1 MNRMSVAIP
10 AGLIAGAIVGV
21 MFGGLWLQWQLG
33 ANLNTGNPFV
43 LVTDFPGFRALRQD
57 PWRTAYLIVLGAALV
72 LALAGVVFSVTH
84 RLTTYGK
91 AHFQTKG
98 EVKRNGL
105 AQPVGSGLVFGK
117 FGKPEKKNRAGRFIC
132 GSYDQFP
139 HALVVAPTRSGKGVG
154 YVIPNTLLFPGSCV
168 VMDVKGEIFEA
179 TSRHRLAQA
188 DRVFRFAP
196 FDFENPTHR
205 YNPLERIAAI
215 ADTDKRFTEL
225 SKLASYFLTPRN
237 EKGGASDFIVGAR
250 QLFVAAGMLAI
261 ERKTPTIGAIARI
274 LFGSGD
280 KEKAYQ
286 RFAKEMRHEQS
297 ATIFLNFSGYS
308 DRTLSSYASV
318 LDGAGLGLWL
328 NPRIEKVTSAND
340 FSWED
345 IRRHPHAIYIVAN
358 SDDIPTLAPLLRL
371 MFGELIATMR
381 SRIPDPR
388 LEPWPVQVILDEFD
402 QLGHMPII
410 VQSLKQLAGHG
421 VRVSIITQSVP
432 GLESIYTENE
442 RLSIE
447 SAAGMKLYIAPN
459 EKKTAAEVSEALG
472 KTTKLSLS
480 DSYSQDGQG
489 ILKRSISR
497 RNEERPLLTPGE
509 VRNLDPNK
517 IILIPERQNPIMV
530 DRIVYYEDAYFQPI
544 FKAQKGPLP
553 YPDAL
558 RAEMDDMKAK
568 VTALEQARVP
578 YPPVE
583 AAPTANT
590 GTAANEQVHDPKL
603 ARTVAEEEH
612 KAKVERA
619 AAEEAAARQA
629 EADAPASVET
639 PSKNDATADKPK
651 TRKPRARKAAVSG
664 AASQTGAEAPA
675 GDEAPAEKPKARK
688 PRAKKA
694 VSSKTARQGVSEA
707 PADGGDAAAPVAP
720 DAGAAPAKKPTLAR
734 KVSDELRGEKDA
746 GSDEDV
752 IDAIKKKAAQAK
764 MDEFDARLFGKKKA
778 A

>member
-21 MFGGLWLQWQLG
+21 MFGGLWLQWQIG

-43 LVTDFPGFRALRQD
+43 LVTDFPGFGALRHD
-57 PWRTAYLIVLGAALV
+57 PWRTAYLIVLGGALV

-117 FGKPEKKNRAGRFIC
+117 FGKPQRKNRKGRFVC

-179 TSRHRLAQA
+179 TSRHRLAQG

-196 FDFENPTHR
+196 FDFDKPTHR
-205 YNPLERIAAI
+205 YNPLERIARI
-215 ADTDKRFTEL
+215 ADTDQRFTEL

-286 RFAKEMRHEQS
+286 RFARETQHEQS

-388 LEPWPVQVILDEFD
+388 IEPWPVQIILDEFD

-558 RAEMDDMKAK
+558 RAELDEVKAK
-568 VTALEQARVP
+568 VTALEQARVA
-578 YPPVE
+578 YPPAE
-583 AAPTANT
+583 TTPTDNA
-590 GTAANEQVHDPKL
+590 GTATNEQAQEPKL

-612 KAKVERA
+612 KARVKKA
-619 AAEEAAARQA
+619 AAEEAAARAA
-629 EADAPASVET
+629 E
-639 PSKNDATADKPK
+639 
-651 TRKPRARKAAVSG
+651 
-664 AASQTGAEAPA
+664 AEAPA
-675 GDEAPAEKPKARK
+675 KTGVAADKSKARK

-694 VSSKTARQGVSEA
+694 AVVKEAADQAVPEA
-707 PADGGDAAAPVAP
+707 PVDEGATPPVET
-720 DAGAAPAKKPTLAR
+720 AAPATDAESRKKPTLAR
-734 KVSDELRGEKDA
+734 EVSDELRGENDTR
-746 GSDEDV
+746 SDEDV

>member
-1 MNRMSVAIP
+1 MNRMIVAIP
-10 AGLIAGAIVGV
+10 AGLIAGAVVGL

-33 ANLNTGNPFV
+33 ANMNSDNPFV

-57 PWRTAYLIVLGAALV
+57 PWRTAYLIVLGGALV
-72 LALAGVVFSVTH
+72 LALAAVVFSITH
-84 RLTTYGK
+84 RLTTYGT
-91 AHFQTKG
+91 AHFQTRS
-98 EVKRNGL
+98 EVKKNGL
-105 AQPVGSGLVFGK
+105 AQPIGSGLVYGK
-117 FGKPEKKNRAGRFIC
+117 FGKPDLKNRTGRFVS
-132 GSYDQFP
+132 GLYDLFP

-179 TSRHRLAQA
+179 TSRHRLAQG
-188 DRVFRFAP
+188 DKVFRFAP

-215 ADTDKRFTEL
+215 ADTDQRFTEL
-225 SKLASYFLTPRN
+225 SKLASYFLMPKN

-261 ERKTPTIGAIARI
+261 ERNTPTIGAISRI
-274 LFGSGD
+274 LFGSGN

-286 RFAKEMRHEQS
+286 RFATETRHEQA

-328 NPRIEKVTSAND
+328 NPRIEKVTSGND
-340 FSWED
+340 FSWND
-345 IRRHPHAIYIVAN
+345 IRRRPHSIYIVAI

-371 MFGELIATMR
+371 IFGELIATMR
-381 SRIPDPR
+381 SRIPDPKV
-388 LEPWPVQVILDEFD
+388 EPWPVQIILDEFD
-402 QLGHMPII
+402 QLGHMPIV

-421 VRVSIITQSVP
+421 VRVSIITQSIP
-432 GLESIYTENE
+432 GLEDIYTENQ

-472 KTTKLSLS
+472 KTTRLSLS

-509 VRNLDPNK
+509 IRNLDPNK

-530 DRIVYYEDAYFQPI
+530 DRIIYYEDTYFKPI
-544 FKAQKGPLP
+544 FEAQKGPLP

-558 RAEMDDMKAK
+558 RAELDDLKAK
-568 VTALEQARVP
+568 VTSLEEAKLS
-578 YPPVE
+578 YPP
-583 AAPTANT
+583 
-590 GTAANEQVHDPKL
+590 GEQSKAQAQQPDPKL
-603 ARTVAEEEH
+603 AGEVAEEEH
-612 KAKVERA
+612 KARLEKA
-619 AAEEAAARQA
+619 AAEEEAARDRQR
-629 EADAPASVET
+629 EADEQRAGDPA
-639 PSKNDATADKPK
+639 DAELLAQRRDADLEDAHH
-651 TRKPRARKAAVSG
+651 RRRARDDEGEEEEDAEEG
-664 AASQTGAEAPA
+664 AAGSLGNDRRI
-675 GDEAPAEKPKARK
+675 GDERQPDPAAHDLVDRDRAR
-688 PRAKKA
+688 RR
-694 VSSKTARQGVSEA
+694 SSGVSCSSRSGRLGSRLRRA
-707 PADGGDAAAPVAP
+707 PGRP
-720 DAGAAPAKKPTLAR
+720 R
-734 KVSDELRGEKDA
+734 RG
-746 GSDEDV
+746 
-752 IDAIKKKAAQAK
+752 Q
-764 MDEFDARLFGKKKA
+764 R
-778 A
+778 

>member
-1 MNRMSVAIP
+1 MSVAIP
-10 AGLIAGAIVGV
+10 AGLIAGAFVGL

-43 LVTDFPGFRALRQD
+43 LVTEFPGFGALRQD
-57 PWRTAYLIVLGAALV
+57 PWRTAYLIVLGGALV
-72 LALAGVVFSVTH
+72 LALAGLVFSITH
-84 RLTTYGK
+84 RLTTYGT

-98 EVKRNGL
+98 EVKKNGL
-105 AQPVGSGLVFGK
+105 AQPIGTGLVFGK
-117 FGKPEKKNRAGRFIC
+117 FGKPALKNRMGQFVS
-132 GSYDQFP
+132 GTYDQFP

-179 TSRHRLAQA
+179 TSRHRLAQG
-188 DRVFRFAP
+188 DKVFRFAP

-215 ADTDKRFTEL
+215 ADTDQRFTEL
-225 SKLASYFLTPRN
+225 SKLASYFLTPKN

-261 ERKTPTIGAIARI
+261 ERNTPTIGAISRI
-274 LFGSGD
+274 LFGSGN

-286 RFAKEMRHEQS
+286 RFATETRHEQA

-328 NPRIEKVTSAND
+328 NPRIEKVTNAND
-340 FSWED
+340 FSWND
-345 IRRHPHAIYIVAN
+345 IRRRPHSIYIVAN

-371 MFGELIATMR
+371 IFGELIATMR
-381 SRIPDPR
+381 SRIPDPKV
-388 LEPWPVQVILDEFD
+388 EPWPVQIILDEFD
-402 QLGHMPII
+402 QLGHMPIV

-421 VRVSIITQSVP
+421 VRVSIITQSIP
-432 GLESIYTENE
+432 GLEDIYTENQ

-472 KTTKLSLS
+472 KTTRLSLS

-530 DRIVYYEDAYFQPI
+530 DRIIYYEDAYFKPI
-544 FKAQKGPLP
+544 FEAQKGPLP

-558 RAEMDDMKAK
+558 RAELDDLKAK
-568 VTALEQARVP
+568 VTSLEEAKLS
-578 YPPVE
+578 YPP
-583 AAPTANT
+583 
-590 GTAANEQVHDPKL
+590 GEQSKTQEQQPDPKL
-603 ARTVAEEEH
+603 AGEVAEEEH
-612 KAKVERA
+612 KARLEKA
-619 AAEEAAARQA
+619 AAEEEAARQA
-629 EADAPASVET
+629 RAAAPAR
-639 PSKNDATADKPK
+639 DQ
-651 TRKPRARKAAVSG
+651 
-664 AASQTGAEAPA
+664 ASDT
-675 GDEAPAEKPKARK
+675 DEAMAKSPKARK
-688 PRAKKA
+688 P
-694 VSSKTARQGVSEA
+694 
-707 PADGGDAAAPVAP
+707 
-720 DAGAAPAKKPTLAR
+720 TLAR
-734 KVSDELRGEKDA
+734 EVSDELRGENDA
-746 GSDEDV
+746 RSDEDV
-752 IDAIKKKAAQAK
+752 KDTIKKKAQAR
-764 MDEFDARLFGKKKA
+764 MDAFDARMNGKRA
-778 A
+778 AA

>member
-33 ANLNTGNPFV
+33 ANLNTGHPFV
-43 LVTDFPGFRALRQD
+43 LVTDFPGFGALRQD
-57 PWRTAYLIVLGAALV
+57 PWRTAYLIVLGGALV

-84 RLTTYGK
+84 RLTTYGT

-98 EVKRNGL
+98 EVKTNGL
-105 AQPVGSGLVFGK
+105 AQPIGSGLVFGK
-117 FGKPEKKNRAGRFIC
+117 FGTPQKKNRTGRFVS
-132 GSYDQFP
+132 GTYDQFP

-179 TSRHRLAQA
+179 TSRHRQAQG

-205 YNPLERIAAI
+205 YNPLERIVAI

-225 SKLASYFLTPRN
+225 SKLASYFLLPMN
-237 EKGGASDFIVGAR
+237 EKGGATDFLPGAR

-261 ERKTPTIGAIARI
+261 ERNKATISEIARI
-274 LFGSGD
+274 LLGSGD
-280 KEKAYQ
+280 KEVA
-286 RFAKEMRHEQS
+286 FAQFAREVRHEQS
-297 ATIFLNFSGYS
+297 ARIFLNFSGFS
-308 DRTLSSYASV
+308 DRTLSSYVSV
-318 LDGAGLGLWL
+318 LEGTGLGLWN
-328 NPRIEKVTSAND
+328 NPRIEKVTNAND
-340 FSWED
+340 FSWDE
-345 IRRHPHAIYIVAN
+345 IRRRPHAIYIVAN

-381 SRIPDPR
+381 ARIPDPK
-388 LEPWPVQVILDEFD
+388 LEPWPVQIILDEFD

-472 KTTKLSLS
+472 KTTRLFLS

-530 DRIVYYEDAYFQPI
+530 DRIVYYEDAHFQPI

-558 RAEMDDMKAK
+558 RAELDDMKAK
-568 VTALEQARVP
+568 VTALEQARVS

-583 AAPTANT
+583 DAPK
-590 GTAANEQVHDPKL
+590 GKKGKKGKPQEQQPDREL
-603 ARTVAEEEH
+603 AREVAEEEH
-612 KAKVERA
+612 KATMKA
-619 AAEEAAARQA
+619 AAEKGPARQDDTEKTTRQA
-629 EADAPASVET
+629 VPEAS
-639 PSKNDATADKPK
+639 ADEG
-651 TRKPRARKAAVSG
+651 AAV
-664 AASQTGAEAPA
+664 PV
-675 GDEAPAEKPKARK
+675 D
-688 PRAKKA
+688 
-694 VSSKTARQGVSEA
+694 TA
-707 PADGGDAAAPVAP
+707 AP
-720 DAGAAPAKKPTLAR
+720 DAEDEPAKKPTLAR
-734 KVSDELRGEKDA
+734 EVADELRGENDIR
-746 GSDEDV
+746 SDEDV
-752 IDAIKKKAAQAK
+752 TNAIKKKAQAT
-764 MDEFDARLFGKKKA
+764 MDDFDARLFGKRKA

>member
-1 MNRMSVAIP
+1 MNRMSVAVP
-10 AGLIAGAIVGV
+10 AGLIAGAIVGL

-33 ANLNTGNPFV
+33 ANLNTGNPFI
-43 LVTDFPGFRALRQD
+43 LVTDFPGFGALRHD
-57 PWRTAYLIVLGAALV
+57 PWRTAYLIVLGGALV

-117 FGKPEKKNRAGRFIC
+117 FGKPEKNRAGRFVC

-286 RFAKEMRHEQS
+286 RFARETRHEQA

-340 FSWED
+340 FSWDD
-345 IRRHPHAIYIVAN
+345 IRRAPHSIYIVAN

-381 SRIPDPR
+381 ARIPDPR
-388 LEPWPVQVILDEFD
+388 LEPWPVQIILDEFD

-421 VRVSIITQSVP
+421 ARVSIITQSIP

-459 EKKTAAEVSEALG
+459 EKKTTGEVSEALG
-472 KTTKLSLS
+472 KTTRLALS

-517 IILIPERQNPIMV
+517 IILIPERQNPIIV
-530 DRIVYYEDAYFQPI
+530 DRIVYYQDAYFKPI
-544 FKAQKGPLP
+544 FDAQKGPLP
-553 YPDAL
+553 YPDAMRAELDEL
-558 RAEMDDMKAK
+558 RAE
-568 VTALEQARVP
+568 VTSLREARVA
-578 YPPVE
+578 YPPAE
-583 AAPTANT
+583 NAAKGKKGKGKKQSEP
-590 GTAANEQVHDPKL
+590 PL
-603 ARTVAEEEH
+603 AREVADEAHAE
-612 KAKVERA
+612 KVRK
-619 AAEEAAARQA
+619 AAEARA
-629 EADAPASVET
+629 SSAPSHTPVSDAPAPDDEL
-639 PSKNDATADKPK
+639 AK
-651 TRKPRARKAAVSG
+651 T
-664 AASQTGAEAPA
+664 
-675 GDEAPAEKPKARK
+675 
-688 PRAKKA
+688 
-694 VSSKTARQGVSEA
+694 GV
-707 PADGGDAAAPVAP
+707 APV
-720 DAGAAPAKKPTLAR
+720 KKPTLAR
-734 KVSDELRGEKDA
+734 EVAHEEHGGAEADDDWE
-746 GSDEDV
+746 
-752 IDAIKKKAAQAK
+752 AIKPNIEAVSAMMDAFNGRLKTKIKAAA
-764 MDEFDARLFGKKKA
+764 
-778 A
+778 

>member
-1 MNRMSVAIP
+1 MNRMSVAVP
-10 AGLIAGAIVGV
+10 AGLIAGAIVGL

-33 ANLNTGNPFV
+33 ANLNTGNPFI
-43 LVTDFPGFRALRQD
+43 LVTDFPGFGALRQD
-57 PWRTAYLIVLGAALV
+57 PWRTAYLIVLGGALV

-117 FGKPEKKNRAGRFIC
+117 FGKPEKNRAGRFVC

-286 RFAKEMRHEQS
+286 RFARETRHEQA

-340 FSWED
+340 FSWDD
-345 IRRHPHAIYIVAN
+345 IRRAPHSIYIVAN

-381 SRIPDPR
+381 ARIPDPR
-388 LEPWPVQVILDEFD
+388 LEPWPVQIILDEFD

-421 VRVSIITQSVP
+421 ARVSIITQSIP

-459 EKKTAAEVSEALG
+459 EKKTTGEVSEALG
-472 KTTKLSLS
+472 KTTRLALS

-517 IILIPERQNPIMV
+517 IILIPERQNPIIV
-530 DRIVYYEDAYFQPI
+530 DRIVYYQDAYFKPI
-544 FKAQKGPLP
+544 FDAQKGPLP
-553 YPDAL
+553 YPDAM
-558 RAEMDDMKAK
+558 RAELDEMKARL
-568 VTALEQARVP
+568 TALQEARVA
-578 YPPVE
+578 YPPAE
-583 AAPTANT
+583 DAPKAKNGKKGKTQ
-590 GTAANEQVHDPKL
+590 EQQPKPKL
-603 ARTVAEEEH
+603 AREVAEEEH
-612 KAKVERA
+612 KARMEKA
-619 AAEEAAARQA
+619 AAEEEAARQ
-629 EADAPASVET
+629 DAV
-639 PSKNDATADKPK
+639 
-651 TRKPRARKAAVSG
+651 
-664 AASQTGAEAPA
+664 EAPA
-675 GDEAPAEKPKARK
+675 
-688 PRAKKA
+688 
-694 VSSKTARQGVSEA
+694 
-707 PADGGDAAAPVAP
+707 
-720 DAGAAPAKKPTLAR
+720 DAGAAPPAEAAAPAADAGPRKKPTLAR
-734 KVSDELRGEKDA
+734 EVAEELRGEDDTR
-746 GSDEDV
+746 SDEDV
-752 IDAIKKKAAQAK
+752 MDAIRKKARGR
-764 MDEFDARLFGKKKA
+764 MNDFDARLFGKKKVA
-778 A
+778 

>member
-1 MNRMSVAIP
+1 MNRMTVAIP
-10 AGLIAGAIVGV
+10 AGLIAGALVGL

-33 ANLNTGNPFV
+33 ANVNTGNPFV
-43 LVTDFPGFRALRQD
+43 LVTDFPGFGALRQD
-57 PWRTAYLIVLGAALV
+57 PWRTAYLIVLGGALV
-72 LALAGVVFSVTH
+72 LALAGVVFSITH

-98 EVKRNGL
+98 EVKKNGL
-105 AQPVGSGLVFGK
+105 VQPVGSGLVFGK

-286 RFAKEMRHEQS
+286 RFARETRHEQA

-388 LEPWPVQVILDEFD
+388 IEPWPVQIILDEFD

-558 RAEMDDMKAK
+558 RAELDEVKAK
-568 VTALEQARVP
+568 VTALEQARVA
-578 YPPVE
+578 YPPAE
-583 AAPTANT
+583 TTPTDNA
-590 GTAANEQVHDPKL
+590 GTATNEQAQEPKL
-603 ARTVAEEEH
+603 ARAVAEEEH
-612 KAKVERA
+612 KARVEKA

-629 EADAPASVET
+629 EA
-639 PSKNDATADKPK
+639 
-651 TRKPRARKAAVSG
+651 
-664 AASQTGAEAPA
+664 EAPA
-675 GDEAPAEKPKARK
+675 KTGV
-688 PRAKKA
+688 A
-694 VSSKTARQGVSEA
+694 VESR
-707 PADGGDAAAPVAP
+707 
-720 DAGAAPAKKPTLAR
+720 
-734 KVSDELRGEKDA
+734 
-746 GSDEDV
+746 
-752 IDAIKKKAAQAK
+752 KKAARRQGENPLHPRNMSIPTIRSRPGA
-764 MDEFDARLFGKKKA
+764 DLAVARLGSGRLWMLA
-778 A
+778 ARWTTWRCDKGGAATAARPVSHNF

>member
-1 MNRMSVAIP
+1 MNRMSVAVP
-10 AGLIAGAIVGV
+10 AGLIAGAFVGL

-43 LVTDFPGFRALRQD
+43 LVTDFPGFGALRQD
-57 PWRTAYLIVLGAALV
+57 PWRTAYLIVLGGALV
-72 LALAGVVFSVTH
+72 LALVAVVFSITH

-91 AHFQTKG
+91 AHFQTKS
-98 EVKRNGL
+98 EVKKNGL
-105 AQPVGSGLVFGK
+105 AQPLGSGLVFGK
-117 FGKPEKKNRAGRFIC
+117 FGKPAKKNRTGRFVC
-132 GSYDQFP
+132 GTYDQFP

-179 TSRHRLAQA
+179 TSRHRQAQG

-225 SKLASYFLTPRN
+225 SKLASYFLLSMN
-237 EKGGASDFIVGAR
+237 EKGGAADFLPGAR

-261 ERKTPTIGAIARI
+261 ERNAATIGEIARI
-274 LFGSGD
+274 LLGSGD
-280 KEKAYQ
+280 KEAAFGQ
-286 RFAKEMRHEQS
+286 FARETRHEQS
-297 ATIFLNFSGYS
+297 ARIFLNFSGFS

-318 LDGAGLGLWL
+318 LEGTGLGLWN

-345 IRRHPHAIYIVAN
+345 IRRRPHSIYIVAN

-381 SRIPDPR
+381 ARIPDPKI
-388 LEPWPVQVILDEFD
+388 EPWPVQIILDEFD

-472 KTTKLSLS
+472 KTTRLSLS

-497 RNEERPLLTPGE
+497 RNEERSLLTPGE

-530 DRIVYYEDAYFQPI
+530 DRIVYYQDAYFKPI
-544 FKAQKGPLP
+544 YEAQKGSLP
-553 YPDAL
+553 YPDAM
-558 RAEMDDMKAK
+558 RAELDEVKARLTALQEAK
-568 VTALEQARVP
+568 VA

-583 AAPTANT
+583 DTAK
-590 GTAANEQVHDPKL
+590 GKKGKAKKQQEPKL
-603 ARTVAEEEH
+603 ARAVAEEEH
-612 KAKVERA
+612 KAKVEKA
-619 AAEEAAARQA
+619 AAEEAASRATEA
-629 EADAPASVET
+629 EAPNGDTTAALT
-639 PSKNDATADKPK
+639 DATA
-651 TRKPRARKAAVSG
+651 
-664 AASQTGAEAPA
+664 
-675 GDEAPAEKPKARK
+675 
-688 PRAKKA
+688 
-694 VSSKTARQGVSEA
+694 
-707 PADGGDAAAPVAP
+707 P
-720 DAGAAPAKKPTLAR
+720 DPEPTKKPTLAR
-734 KVSDELRGEKDA
+734 EVAEELRGENDHR
-746 GSDEDV
+746 SDEDV
-752 IDAIKKKAAQAK
+752 INAIKKMAQAKKKAQAK
-764 MDEFDARLFGKKKA
+764 MDDFDARLFGKKKA

>member
-1 MNRMSVAIP
+1 MNRMSVAVP
-10 AGLIAGAIVGV
+10 AGLIAGALVGL
-21 MFGGLWLQWQLG
+21 MIGGLWLQWQLG
-33 ANLNTGNPFV
+33 ANLNTGHPFV
-43 LVTDFPGFRALRQD
+43 LVTDFPGVRALRQD

-98 EVKRNGL
+98 EVRRNGL

-117 FGKPEKKNRAGRFIC
+117 FGKPEKRIRAGRFVC

-179 TSRHRLAQA
+179 TSRHRLAQG

-280 KEKAYQ
+280 KEKSYQ
-286 RFAKEMRHEQS
+286 RFATETQHEQS

-340 FSWED
+340 FSWDD
-345 IRRHPHAIYIVAN
+345 IRSLPHSIYIVAN

-371 MFGELIATMR
+371 LFGELIATMR
-381 SRIPDPR
+381 ARIPDPR
-388 LEPWPVQVILDEFD
+388 LEPWPVQIILDEFD

-421 VRVSIITQSVP
+421 ARVSIITQSIP

-459 EKKTAAEVSEALG
+459 EKKTTGEVSEALG
-472 KTTKLSLS
+472 KTTRLALS

-517 IILIPERQNPIMV
+517 IILIPERQNPILV
-530 DRIVYYEDAYFQPI
+530 DRIVYYQDAYFKPI
-544 FKAQKGPLP
+544 FDAQKGPLP
-553 YPDAL
+553 YPDAM
-558 RAEMDDMKAK
+558 RAELDEMRARL
-568 VTALEQARVP
+568 TALQEARVA
-578 YPPVE
+578 YPPAE
-583 AAPTANT
+583 DASKTKKGRKGKT
-590 GTAANEQVHDPKL
+590 QEQQPEPKL
-603 ARTVAEEEH
+603 AREVAE
-612 KAKVERA
+612 AKVEKA
-619 AAEEAAARQA
+619 AAEEAARQGA
-629 EADAPASVET
+629 VET
-639 PSKNDATADKPK
+639 PA
-651 TRKPRARKAAVSG
+651 
-664 AASQTGAEAPA
+664 
-675 GDEAPAEKPKARK
+675 
-688 PRAKKA
+688 
-694 VSSKTARQGVSEA
+694 
-707 PADGGDAAAPVAP
+707 
-720 DAGAAPAKKPTLAR
+720 DAGAVPAADAEPRKKPTLAR
-734 KVSDELRGEKDA
+734 EVAEELRGENDTR
-746 GSDEDV
+746 SDEDV
-752 IDAIKKKAAQAK
+752 KDAIRKKAQAR
-764 MDEFDARLFGKKKA
+764 MDEFDARLFGKRKA